1 MVREPVAGWHE
12 QHPGGRWCQP
22 NGGDPAERP
31 SDAPPRGSPPLHHV
45 QDVRGTSPLAR
56 TFSATSRREG
66 SGPFWPGALD
76 LCRRWSPIARRAGP
90 YDHELGPG
98 RVEIGWMPCLC
109 APARE
114 AAGRGRDLGHLRLH
128 CPACREQRR
137 DTTFLRATSRRQVS
151 ASGPLTLARQAWRSR
166 RAVATM
172 GDGGGR
178 SDGA

>member
-1 MVREPVAGWHE
+1 MVRVPVAGWHE

-45 QDVRGTSPLAR
+45 QDVRGTSPPAR
-56 TFSATSRREG
+56 TFSATTS
-66 SGPFWPGALD
+66 
-76 LCRRWSPIARRAGP
+76 ARRFRTVLAGRAGSVPPLVAHRPTRCP

-114 AAGRGRDLGHLRLH
+114 AADRGRGLGHLRLH
-128 CPACREQRR
+128 YPACREQRR